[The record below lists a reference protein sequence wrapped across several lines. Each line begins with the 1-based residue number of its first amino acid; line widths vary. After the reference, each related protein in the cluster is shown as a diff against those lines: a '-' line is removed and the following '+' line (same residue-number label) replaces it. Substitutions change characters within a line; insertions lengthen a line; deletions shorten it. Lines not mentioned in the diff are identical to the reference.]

1 MYEASHCVSLFSRC
15 DFEIFMG
22 GDVFAG
28 DSFCLEMFR
37 IPGKFWVCLFFLIY
51 LLCFFLFCCNK
62 TVLLRVN
69 PCK

>member
-1 MYEASHCVSLFSRC
+1 MYEMSHCVSLFSRC

-37 IPGKFWVCLFFLIY
+37 IPGKFWVF
-51 LLCFFLFCCNK
+51 CFFEYTYSVFF
-62 TVLLRVN
+62 VLL
-69 PCK
+69 